1 MRTPV
6 VLFCLFA
13 FVFSVAFA
21 AQPDKYPTI
30 AYKKAKDYIGEIVWV
45 EGTVLK
51 TEKKPEG
58 VYLLFSNNER
68 DVRGLIPDNNLAN
81 FEGSFKHRYVGKGIK
96 AIGKVQ
102 EYGSK
107 LILGVNEPKRIKI
120 VEEAT

>member
-6 VLFCLFA
+6 IGFCLFT
-13 FVFSVAFA
+13 FVCAIAFA

-30 AYKKAKDYIGEIVWV
+30 SYKKAKSHIGEIVWV

-51 TEKKPEG
+51 NQKATEGMYLCFHNNKKYIR
-58 VYLLFSNNER
+58 VL
-68 DVRGLIPDNNLAN
+68 VPDKNLAN
-81 FEGSFKHRYVGKGIK
+81 FEGSFKHRYVGKKIK
-96 AIGKVQ
+96 AIGKIQ

>member
-1 MRTPV
+1 MRIAV
-6 VLFCLFA
+6 IGFCLFA
-13 FVFSVAFA
+13 LVCAVAFA

-30 AYKKAKDYIGEIVWV
+30 AYKKAKDHIGEIVWV

-51 TEKKPEG
+51 VENESEG
-58 VYLLFSNNER
+58 TYLLFHNNAR
-68 DVRGLIPDNNLAN
+68 YIRVLIPEKNLAS
-81 FEGSFKHRYVGKGIK
+81 FEGSFKHRYVGKKIK